1 MIQFRVRVLS
11 AGKGGDWVQKVL
23 IVEDEEKIR
32 NIYTTLLKDEGYD
45 VRSSSNVSDAYDILL
60 NNDIDLIILDIRMP
74 GVEGNILYEVLRFM
88 RNKSKVLVAS
98 VYSLDTQR
106 SLIPGAS
113 GYFDKSSGLDV
124 LLGTIKS
131 ILT

>member
-1 MIQFRVRVLS
+1 
-11 AGKGGDWVQKVL
+11 VQRVL

-32 NIYTTLLKDEGYD
+32 NIYTTLLKDEGYE
-45 VRSSSNVSDAYDILL
+45 VLSSSNVSDAYEILMD
-60 NNDIDLIILDIRMP
+60 NDIELIILDIRMP

-88 RNKSKVLVAS
+88 RNKSRVLVAS
-98 VYSLDTQR
+98 VYPLETQQ
-106 SLIPGAS
+106 SLIPDAE
-113 GYFDKSSGLDV
+113 GYYDKSSGLDV

>member
-1 MIQFRVRVLS
+1 MIQFRIRVLPL
-11 AGKGGDWVQKVL
+11 GKGGDWVQKVL

-32 NIYTTLLKDEGYD
+32 NIYTKLLTDEGYD

-60 NNDIDLIILDIRMP
+60 
-74 GVEGNILYEVLRFM
+74 YEVLRFM
-88 RNKSKVLVAS
+88 RNKSRVLVAS